1 MAPATAQTALATPT
15 KSATKPEATE
25 SPGTWRH
32 PRLGEI
38 TRRQQAST
46 FTEKNM
52 RHIVINLSVLVVL
65 FVIRSFVIKA
75 LPSKRSAPQLVVPI
89 FIVYAEML
97 IDTWDR
103 RLWDYVNFGTYALV
117 ALPLYN
123 IAVNVW
129 PLVRAKDDLSDVAL
143 TPGQRKL
150 LGLPP
155 SSAPPTPG
163 SVYSTP
169 PRYSRTPSASGSP
182 ASRRSF
188 SSSPTSN
195 HSPSIPGTP
204 TPAGNSAGGLLS
216 PGNQLLQKAML
227 GARRS
232 SLGSLGSPSP
242 KGGIST
248 GASIFGNGSESPS
261 PSPAGKRS
269 SVALNSKWR
278 YDKGIHEKIR
288 GFRELGSADPLYT

>member
-1 MAPATAQTALATPT
+1 MASTPAQTAVSTPT
-15 KSATKPEATE
+15 KTPATPKTE

-32 PRLGEI
+32 PRMQEI

-52 RHIVINLSVLVVL
+52 RRIVINLSLLVILIVLH
-65 FVIRSFVIKA
+65 SFVKKA
-75 LPSKRSAPQLVVPI
+75 LPTRRSAPHVWNY
-89 FIVYAEML
+89 FNY
-97 IDTWDR
+97 
-103 RLWDYVNFGTYALV
+103 TYYTLL
-117 ALPLYN
+117 ALPLFN
-123 IAVNVW
+123 IAINLW
-129 PLVRAKDDLSDVAL
+129 PLIRAKDDLSDIAL

-169 PRYSRTPSASGSP
+169 PRYSRTPSASGSA

-188 SSSPTSN
+188 SSSPISN
-195 HSPSIPGTP
+195 RSPSNQGSP
-204 TPAGNSAGGLLS
+204 TPGGNGSGGFTSPS
-216 PGNQLLQKAML
+216 PGHQLLQKAMF

-242 KGGIST
+242 MGGIS
-248 GASIFGNGSESPS
+248 GASIFGSGPESPS

-269 SVALNSKWR
+269 AVGLNNKWR
-278 YDKGIHEKIR
+278 YDKGMYEKAS
-288 GFRELGSADPLYT
+288 GLRESGSGLMYT

>member
-1 MAPATAQTALATPT
+1 MAPASAQTTLATPT
-15 KSATKPEATE
+15 KPATKPEETE
-25 SPGTWRH
+25 SPGTWQH
-32 PRLGEI
+32 PRLQEI
-38 TRRQQAST
+38 TRRRRAST

-52 RHIVINLSVLVVL
+52 RHIVINLSLLVVL
-65 FVIRSFVIKA
+65 FVVRSFVLKA
-75 LPSKRSAPQLVVPI
+75 LPSKRSAPQL
-89 FIVYAEML
+89 
-97 IDTWDR
+97 
-103 RLWDYVNFGTYALV
+103 WDYVNFGAYALA

-123 IAVNVW
+123 IAVNAW
-129 PLVRAKDDLSDVAL
+129 PLVRAEDDLSDVAL

-169 PRYSRTPSASGSP
+169 PRYTRTPSNSGSP
-182 ASRRSF
+182 ASRLSF
-188 SSSPTSN
+188 SASPASN
-195 HSPSIPGTP
+195 RSPSIPGTP
-204 TPAGNSAGGLLS
+204 TPAGNPTGSHAS

-242 KGGIST
+242 KASIST
-248 GASIFGNGSESPS
+248 GASLFGNGFESPS

-269 SVALNSKWR
+269 SVGLSNKWR
-278 YDKGIHEKIR
+278 YERGIYEKTKGFH
-288 GFRELGSADPLYT
+288 D

>member
-1 MAPATAQTALATPT
+1 
-15 KSATKPEATE
+15 
-25 SPGTWRH
+25 
-32 PRLGEI
+32 
-38 TRRQQAST
+38 
-46 FTEKNM
+46 
-52 RHIVINLSVLVVL
+52 
-65 FVIRSFVIKA
+65 
-75 LPSKRSAPQLVVPI
+75 
-89 FIVYAEML
+89 ML
-97 IDTWDR
+97 IDAWFR
-103 RLWDYVNFGTYALV
+103 RLWDYVNYGTYALIT
-117 ALPLYN
+117 LPLYN
-123 IAVNVW
+123 IALNVW
-129 PLVRAKDDLSDVAL
+129 PLVRAKDDLSDVPL
-143 TPGQRKL
+143 TPAQRQL

-195 HSPSIPGTP
+195 LSPSIPATP
-204 TPAGNSAGGLLS
+204 TPAGNNTAGFMS

-242 KGGIST
+242 KGSIST

-269 SVALNSKWR
+269 SVGLNSKWR
-278 YDKGIHEKIR
+278 YDKGMYEKTR
-288 GFRELGSADPLYT
+288 GFRDSVSADPMYT